1 MPTNIKCN
9 QFDCEQKNLHYDI
22 VITSVKHQL
31 RHVLLSFLV
40 CFFTVMQ
47 DLQAVPLANKLQA
60 LQLLDLRDRSVEEQ
74 KRIIDDIRC
83 TLQYFAQL
91 HNIISAAVDSYDDA
105 SERAIL
111 LQKLYR
117 LELYMPNLW
126 RVAAKHCSSTNSSE
140 PLEQMPSYFSTD
152 CVVSAATY
160 ATEHLQASD
169 LDELDS
175 DDNVESDDD

>member
-1 MPTNIKCN
+1 
-9 QFDCEQKNLHYDI
+9 
-22 VITSVKHQL
+22 
-31 RHVLLSFLV
+31 
-40 CFFTVMQ
+40 MQ
-47 DLQAVPLANKLQA
+47 DLQAVPVATKLQA

-91 HNIISAAVDSYDDA
+91 HNILSAAVDSYDDA

-117 LELYMPNLW
+117 LELYMPSLW

-140 PLEQMPSYFSTD
+140 PLEQMPSFYFTTD
-152 CVVSAATY
+152 YVVSAAAY
-160 ATEHLQASD
+160 ASETEHLQTSD